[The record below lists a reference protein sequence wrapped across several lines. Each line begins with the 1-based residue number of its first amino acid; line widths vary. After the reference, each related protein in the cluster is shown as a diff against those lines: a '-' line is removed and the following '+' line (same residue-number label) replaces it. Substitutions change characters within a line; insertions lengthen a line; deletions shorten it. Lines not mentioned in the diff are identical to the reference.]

1 MFVLGERVG
10 NIVICLEFTL
20 FVFFRVKKERKG
32 KVLLRT
38 LKLTEEFANSTYQ
51 GSAEDIFYIYKKTS
65 FVYFHKREG
74 KKGFS
79 KRVIFSVS
87 DH

>member
-1 MFVLGERVG
+1 MG

-51 GSAEDIFYIYKKTS
+51 GSAEDIFYIKKNS
-65 FVYFHKREG
+65 YVYFHKREG
-74 KKGFS
+74 KKGCQ
-79 KRVIFSVS
+79 KLVLFSVS